1 MDAGRRQFLGRWGAV
16 VTGAAAPL
24 ALPRPA
30 LQESH
35 ARPTDP
41 INPVDPVHP
50 VRPVRPVRPVDPV
63 DLIARTEHER
73 FMGLAI
79 EQARRNPEWPF
90 GAVIVGSRTGEVLG
104 SGVNEGAD
112 SPLLHGEV
120 VAMNDY
126 VRRHGNQGWAG
137 TTLYTT
143 GEPCSMCMS
152 ALAWAD
158 VRRVVWAS
166 SIDEIRRTDVIQ
178 IDLTAR
184 QVAAAARSFYT
195 PELLLGGVLSDR
207 TNRLFLEAR
216 RLRQG
221 TDAGGEDTSRRGT
234 GSRQPV

>member
-16 VTGAAAPL
+16 LTEAAAPV

-30 LQESH
+30 LRESH
-35 ARPTDP
+35 AQPLDSQTQAQTQPEAQTRT
-41 INPVDPVHP
+41 
-50 VRPVRPVRPVDPV
+50 
-63 DLIARTEHER
+63 RTEHER
-73 FMGLAI
+73 FMELAI

-90 GAVIVGSRTGEVLG
+90 GAVIVDSRTGEVLG

-126 VRRHGNQGWAG
+126 VRRQGNQGWG
-137 TTLYTT
+137 DTTLYTT

-158 VRRVVWAS
+158 VRRVVWAT
-166 SIDEIRRTDVIQ
+166 SIDGIRRTGIIQ
-178 IDLTAR
+178 IDLSAR
-184 QVAAAARSFYT
+184 QVTAAARSFYT
-195 PELLLGGVLSDR
+195 PELLLGGVLSER
-207 TNRLFLEAR
+207 TDDLFREAQ

-221 TDAGGEDTSRRGT
+221 GVDTTRFGT
-234 GSRQPV
+234 APAADRSGRT

>member
-16 VTGAAAPL
+16 LTGAAAPV

-30 LQESH
+30 LRESH
-35 ARPTDP
+35 AQPLDSQTQTQAQPEPQTRT
-41 INPVDPVHP
+41 
-50 VRPVRPVRPVDPV
+50 RT
-63 DLIARTEHER
+63 RTEHER
-73 FMGLAI
+73 FMELAI

-90 GAVIVGSRTGEVLG
+90 GAVIVDSRTGEVLG

-126 VRRHGNQGWAG
+126 VRRQGNQGWG
-137 TTLYTT
+137 DTTLYTT

-158 VRRVVWAS
+158 VRRVVWAT
-166 SIDEIRRTDVIQ
+166 SIDGIRRTGIIQ
-178 IDLTAR
+178 IDLSAR

-207 TNRLFLEAR
+207 TDDLFREAQL
-216 RLRQG
+216 LRQG
-221 TDAGGEDTSRRGT
+221 GVDTARFGT
-234 GSRQPV
+234 APAADRSGRT